1 MIEAFAYD
9 YLISD
14 ICFFVFFFNF
24 VLCDFQEE
32 KTRGKVPDF
41 APNIVMLGLSP
52 SEFVLKTISK
62 EKTNDLEHILL
73 VSFFSPN

>member
-9 YLISD
+9 ITLISAFL
-14 ICFFVFFFNF
+14 FFLNF
-24 VLCDFQEE
+24 ILCDFQEE

-52 SEFVLKTISK
+52 SEYVLKTISK

-73 VSFFSPN
+73 VSFFSPQLK

>member
-1 MIEAFAYD
+1 MMI
-9 YLISD
+9 
-14 ICFFVFFFNF
+14 
-24 VLCDFQEE
+24 FQEE

-73 VSFFSPN
+73 VSCFSPT